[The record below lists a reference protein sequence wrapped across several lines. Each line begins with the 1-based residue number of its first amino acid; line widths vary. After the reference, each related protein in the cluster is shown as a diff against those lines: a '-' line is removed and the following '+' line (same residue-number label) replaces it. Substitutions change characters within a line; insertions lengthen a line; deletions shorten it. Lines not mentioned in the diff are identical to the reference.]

1 MQLVLASTSSFKSNV
16 LKQAC
21 IKHIKKDSNYIEV
34 KQDNEDVYEYVKR
47 LSLEKARSVDISD
60 SIVLGLDTVV
70 VVGNKILEK
79 PESIHEAKENLRL
92 CSNNTFKVITGIA
105 LINQMNNE
113 LVSDYQETFITLNKI
128 DECDIDY
135 YIDNEPDTMYASGF
149 IVETI
154 ASNFIKKIDGSFYNI
169 LGVPVEKIY
178 ECLLSFNIHLK
189 DLEK

>member
-34 KQDNEDVYEYVKR
+34 KQNNEDVYEYVKR

-92 CSNNTFKVITGIA
+92 CSNSTFKVITGIA

-135 YIDNEPDTMYASGF
+135 YIENDSNVLYASGF
-149 IVETI
+149 TIETVV
-154 ASNFIKKIDGSFYNI
+154 SNFINKIEGSFYNI
-169 LGVPVEKIY
+169 LGIPVEKIY
-178 ECLLSFNIHLK
+178 EYLLKWNIHLK
-189 DLEK
+189 DLD

>member
-70 VVGNKILEK
+70 VIGNKILEK

-135 YIDNEPDTMYASGF
+135 YIENDSNFLYASGF
-149 IVETI
+149 TIETVV
-154 ASNFIKKIDGSFYNI
+154 SNFINKIEGSFYNI
-169 LGVPVEKIY
+169 LGIPVEKIY
-178 ECLLSFNIHLK
+178 GYLLKWNIHLK
-189 DLEK
+189 DLD

>member
-47 LSLEKARSVDISD
+47 KTKEKARSVDISD

-135 YIDNEPDTMYASGF
+135 YIENDSNVLYASGF
-149 IVETI
+149 TIETVV
-154 ASNFIKKIDGSFYNI
+154 SNFINKIDGSFYNI
-169 LGVPVEKIY
+169 LGIPVEKIY
-178 ECLLSFNIHLK
+178 GYLLKWNIHLK
-189 DLEK
+189 DLD

>member
-34 KQDNEDVYEYVKR
+34 KQDNEDFYEYVKR

-135 YIDNEPDTMYASGF
+135 YIENDSNVLYASGF
-149 IVETI
+149 TIETVV
-154 ASNFIKKIDGSFYNI
+154 SNFINKIEGSFYNI
-169 LGVPVEKIY
+169 LGIPVEKIY
-178 ECLLSFNIHLK
+178 EYLLKWNIHLK
-189 DLEK
+189 DLD

>member
-135 YIDNEPDTMYASGF
+135 YIENDSNVLYASGF
-149 IVETI
+149 TIETVV
-154 ASNFIKKIDGSFYNI
+154 SNFINKIEGSFYNI
-169 LGVPVEKIY
+169 LGIPVEKIY
-178 ECLLSFNIHLK
+178 EYLLKWNIHLK
-189 DLEK
+189 DLD

>member
-92 CSNNTFKVITGIA
+92 CSSNTFKVITGIA

-135 YIDNEPDTMYASGF
+135 YIENDSNVLYASGF
-149 IVETI
+149 TIETVV
-154 ASNFIKKIDGSFYNI
+154 SNFINKIEGSFYNI
-169 LGVPVEKIY
+169 LGIPVEKIY
-178 ECLLSFNIHLK
+178 EYLLKWNIHLK
-189 DLEK
+189 DLD

>member
-21 IKHIKKDSNYIEV
+21 IKHIKKDSNYIEE

-135 YIDNEPDTMYASGF
+135 YIENDSNVLYASGF
-149 IVETI
+149 TIETVV
-154 ASNFIKKIDGSFYNI
+154 SNFINKIEGSFYNI
-169 LGVPVEKIY
+169 LGIPVEKIY
-178 ECLLSFNIHLK
+178 EYLLKWNIHLK
-189 DLEK
+189 DLD

>member
-47 LSLEKARSVDISD
+47 KTKEKARSVDISD

-113 LVSDYQETFITLNKI
+113 LISDYQETFITLNKI

-135 YIDNEPDTMYASGF
+135 YIENDSNVLYASGF
-149 IVETI
+149 TIETVV
-154 ASNFIKKIDGSFYNI
+154 SNFINKIDGSFYNI
-169 LGVPVEKIY
+169 LGIPVEKIY
-178 ECLLSFNIHLK
+178 GYLLKWNIHLK
-189 DLEK
+189 DLD

>member
-21 IKHIKKDSNYIEV
+21 IKHIKKESNYIEV

-70 VVGNKILEK
+70 VIGNKILEK

-135 YIDNEPDTMYASGF
+135 YIENDSNVLYASGF
-149 IVETI
+149 TIETVV
-154 ASNFIKKIDGSFYNI
+154 SNFINKIEGSFYNI
-169 LGVPVEKIY
+169 LGIPVEKIY
-178 ECLLSFNIHLK
+178 EYLLKWNIHLK
-189 DLEK
+189 DLD

>member
-70 VVGNKILEK
+70 VIGNKILEK
-79 PESIHEAKENLRL
+79 PESIHEAKDNLRL
-92 CSNNTFKVITGIA
+92 CSNNTFKLLKEVLFWHLSSKG
-105 LINQMNNE
+105 
-113 LVSDYQETFITLNKI
+113 SHPY
-128 DECDIDY
+128 
-135 YIDNEPDTMYASGF
+135 SS
-149 IVETI
+149 
-154 ASNFIKKIDGSFYNI
+154 SNCNA
-169 LGVPVEKIY
+169 IY
-178 ECLLSFNIHLK
+178 FSLSRI
-189 DLEK
+189 

>member
-21 IKHIKKDSNYIEV
+21 IKHIKKESNYIEV

-128 DECDIDY
+128 DDCDIDY
-135 YIDNEPDTMYASGF
+135 YIENDSNVLYASGF
-149 IVETI
+149 TIETVV
-154 ASNFIKKIDGSFYNI
+154 SNFINKIEGSFYNI
-169 LGVPVEKIY
+169 LGIPVEKIY
-178 ECLLSFNIHLK
+178 GYLLKWNIHLK
-189 DLEK
+189 DLD

>member
-21 IKHIKKDSNYIEV
+21 IKHIKKESNYIEV

-113 LVSDYQETFITLNKI
+113 LISDYQETFITLNKI

-135 YIDNEPDTMYASGF
+135 YIENDSNVLYASGF
-149 IVETI
+149 TIETVV
-154 ASNFIKKIDGSFYNI
+154 SNFINKIEGSFYNI
-169 LGVPVEKIY
+169 LGIPVEKIY
-178 ECLLSFNIHLK
+178 GYLLKWNIHLK
-189 DLEK
+189 DLD

>member
-135 YIDNEPDTMYASGF
+135 YIENDSNVLYASGF
-149 IVETI
+149 TIETVV
-154 ASNFIKKIDGSFYNI
+154 SNFINKIEGSFYNI
-169 LGVPVEKIY
+169 LGIPVEKIY
-178 ECLLSFNIHLK
+178 GYLLKWNIHLK
-189 DLEK
+189 DLD